1 MCEIEIAFK
10 MIEFE
15 LEECF
20 VSFLGARLFIWEEK
34 YKTQFNSIA
43 IRKSAKNMYIV
54 RVGLGEQQ
62 KCMAHI
68 VKSERERENCVISVG
83 FMWLFA
89 QR

>member
-1 MCEIEIAFK
+1 MRKRSRRTPRMCEIEIAFK

-20 VSFLGARLFIWEEK
+20 VSFLGARLFIRERREK

-68 VKSERERENCVISVG
+68 VKSERERIV
-83 FMWLFA
+83 
-89 QR
+89 